1 MSISQLFAKS
11 FLTLS
16 KRSSGVDKPELSLS
30 RRIFL
35 KFSFVK
41 KLAIY
46 YFGTWGEIPRTMADS
61 YRQVYRNRHQRVERN
76 TLRQI
81 QKIKTVN
88 LQTFSTPLKK
98 VSRIS
103 GEQLSARLARCTSFY
118 VSIGSFLKKKLS
130 KKTLFKV
137 NLTLGPEK
145 LNFWQTFSV
154 RFVIADFYVSKG
166 LFKKKHFGK
175 KWWVLRS
182 CLTKTFSEF
191 GTIFC
196 AVVETEVKLSRRY
209 LAGTET
215 FFSKHLDNHFPT
227 LNDNFLCLCRRFP
240 SELS

>member
-88 LQTFSTPLKK
+88 LQTFSTPLKN

-137 NLTLGPEK
+137 NLTLWARK
-145 LNFWQTFSV
+145 TQLLANIFRQVCHSWF
-154 RFVIADFYVSKG
+154 
-166 LFKKKHFGK
+166 
-175 KWWVLRS
+175 LR
-182 CLTKTFSEF
+182 LQRPFQKKTFWKKMVSSS
-191 GTIFC
+191 
-196 AVVETEVKLSRRY
+196 KLS
-209 LAGTET
+209 
-215 FFSKHLDNHFPT
+215 D
-227 LNDNFLCLCRRFP
+227 
-240 SELS
+240 